1 MLYVLFEAHDGRKL
15 IVILKLF
22 YSGEFSC
29 NLLTVVL
36 GTSGLAENVMEN
48 YETCVTFDSVSNF
61 T

>member
-1 MLYVLFEAHDGRKL
+1 MLYVLFEAHDGWKL

-22 YSGEFSC
+22 SSGKFSC

>member
-1 MLYVLFEAHDGRKL
+1 MLYVLFEAHGGWKL

-22 YSGEFSC
+22 YSGKFSC

>member
-1 MLYVLFEAHDGRKL
+1 MLYVLFEAHDGGKL

-22 YSGEFSC
+22 YSGKFSC

-48 YETCVTFDSVSNF
+48 YESCVTFDSVSNF